1 MGRWRHSE
9 INGENVESGKAEEC
23 VMEMHTDMRVINEEL
38 GEVKKKENM
47 SVEKDDKQMLDNTI
61 EKNDN
66 IMGE

>member
-38 GEVKKKENM
+38 GEVKKKRTCQQKRMTN
-47 SVEKDDKQMLDNTI
+47 MLDNTI

>member
-38 GEVKKKENM
+38 GEVRKKRTC
-47 SVEKDDKQMLDNTI
+47 Q
-61 EKNDN
+61 
-66 IMGE
+66 